1 MRSLLDEYIRVPGEV
16 SDQRFNIPLRET
28 SVVVVV
34 ESRIVA
40 RNLRISMALRIPAR
54 PGPLSRPGPDFQS
67 PADQFRPLAHPDDSE
82 SYRFRKL
89 PEIEAPPVV
98 LHRERQDLPFRPQ
111 GNVDARCLRVAG
123 HVCQGPLRDPGGLRL
138 SPAPPLLRTLVA

>member
-40 RNLRISMALRIPAR
+40 RNLRISMP
-54 PGPLSRPGPDFQS
+54 
-67 PADQFRPLAHPDDSE
+67 
-82 SYRFRKL
+82 
-89 PEIEAPPVV
+89 
-98 LHRERQDLPFRPQ
+98 
-111 GNVDARCLRVAG
+111 
-123 HVCQGPLRDPGGLRL
+123 
-138 SPAPPLLRTLVA
+138 